1 MTGLD
6 FEGIDEINR
15 LAFDLGRLGFAAT
28 AKVAKVARSTGERTV
43 AGAQA
48 IVPVLT
54 GNLKGTIGVD
64 FDPDGLGFE
73 AGPTA
78 SYAPYVEHGT
88 SRMAPRA
95 FMGPAF
101 DRAIADGVEALGEV
115 LGRDLL

>member
-1 MTGLD
+1 MAELD
-6 FEGIDEINR
+6 FEGIEVINR
-15 LAFDLGRLGFAAT
+15 LAFDLGRLGLT
-28 AKVAKVARSTGERTV
+28 SITKVARVVRSTGERTV

-48 IVPVLT
+48 IVPVRT
-54 GNLKGTIGVD
+54 GNLKNSIGVD

-78 SYAPYVEHGT
+78 SYAPYVEWGT

-95 FMGPAF
+95 FLGPAF
-101 DRAIADGVEALGEV
+101 DRAIADGVEALEEV